1 MSLQKFELS
10 SLRDKHE
17 EEEKLTN
24 EAIKK
29 ETKKLK
35 ETTKPVKKV
44 KKSRSKKSKK

>member
-1 MSLQKFELS
+1 MSLQKYELS

-17 EEEKLTN
+17 EQERLTN

-35 ETTKPVKKV
+35 ETTKSK
-44 KKSRSKKSKK
+44 SKKSKRK

>member
-17 EEEKLTN
+17 EEERLSN
-24 EAIKK
+24 EEIKK

-35 ETTKPVKKV
+35 ETTK
-44 KKSRSKKSKK
+44 KSRSKKSKK